1 MTNQQ
6 SFLEEWR
13 EISDLEYFL
22 MSSMFAVISQR
33 LVKAQRPDED
43 EEEIV
48 VFIDVRS
55 QMVEERNRGTDKE
68 QHP

>member
-22 MSSMFAVISQR
+22 VSSMFAVISQR

>member
-1 MTNQQ
+1 
-6 SFLEEWR
+6 
-13 EISDLEYFL
+13 